1 MTRPP
6 RIVDAGDGRD
16 SGAGRGPGFR
26 LGPDEDQ
33 SSGQR
38 RRRGDG
44 SGASVAG
51 SGRLHVVRYA
61 AAKLNLTLAVVG
73 RRSDGYHSLHSVM
86 VPLTL
91 GDALTVSAAPAGAVE
106 DSLSISGLSLAAT
119 PENLVLRAIAATRAA
134 VSESGPGESGPAESG
149 PGESGPGAP
158 VETPLLTARLVKR
171 IPMAAGL
178 GGGSSDAAA
187 AMDAALAVWNATLT
201 AAQATDVA
209 ASLGSDVPFFLA
221 RGAALV
227 TGRGEFVEP
236 LPELKGEQPAVLL
249 VTPQLPI
256 STAAVFAAFAGGA
269 GPRPA
274 SRALAVSVSLAAA
287 MRFGLAVPRL
297 LELAGDLAGANDLLP
312 ASQSVAPDLPGFMEA
327 LGELLSRPVG
337 LSGSGPTLWALYPS
351 LPEARKAARIVRLGL
366 LDGRL
371 PAIGAGEPFVVAT
384 SVAVRPDDPSVVD
397 RDTITGRLA
406 QANRPRTVHNGFGD
420 PVRRPSG
427 SAAQPHSPKGDDSR

>member
-6 RIVDAGDGRD
+6 RILDAGDGRD
-16 SGAGRGPGFR
+16 SGAGHGPGFR
-26 LGPDEDQ
+26 LSSDEGQ
-33 SSGQR
+33 SYGH
-38 RRRGDG
+38 
-44 SGASVAG
+44 G

-61 AAKLNLTLAVVG
+61 PAKLNLTLAVVG

-91 GDALTVSAAPAGAVE
+91 GDALTVSAAPAGATE
-106 DSLSISGLSLAAT
+106 DALIISGLALAAT
-119 PENLVLRAIAATRAA
+119 PDNLVMRAIEATRAA
-134 VSESGPGESGPAESG
+134 VGASAQREPGLGVA
-149 PGESGPGAP
+149 A
-158 VETPLLTARLVKR
+158 ETPLLTARLVKR

-187 AMDAALAVWNATLT
+187 AMDAALGVWNATLT

-236 LPELKGEQPAVLL
+236 LPQLKGEPPAVLL

-256 STAAVFAAFAGGA
+256 PTAAVFAAFAGGLARRPPA
-269 GPRPA
+269 GPRPPA
-274 SRALAVSVSLAAA
+274 TPPLPARSTSRALAVSVSLAAA
-287 MRFGLAVPRL
+287 MRSGLAVHGL
-297 LELAGDLAGANDLLP
+297 LELAADLAGANDLLP
-312 ASQSVAPDLPGFMEA
+312 ATQSVAPNLPEFMEA
-327 LGELLSRPVG
+327 LSELLGRPIG

-351 LPEARKAARIVRLGL
+351 LPEARKAARIVRLGT

-371 PAIGAGEPFVVAT
+371 PVVGTGEPFVVAT
-384 SVAVRPDDPSVVD
+384 SMAVRPDDLPDAD
-397 RDTITGRLA
+397 RDMNTGRPAHTL
-406 QANRPRTVHNGFGD
+406 RPSTVHNGFDD

-427 SAAQPHSPKGDDSR
+427 SAAHPHSPKGDDSR